1 MFPRR
6 TYTTITLTML
16 LVSGTVWTIIAMLW
30 IHGLSLRY
38 PAPFIGMPGR
48 CCFLEIKIFSDME
61 VALSYKQLSLL
72 AINGLYAYIYRYMV
86 RALAYDRL
94 VEVEERG

>member
-16 LVSGTVWTIIAMLW
+16 LVSGTVWTLIAMLW

-48 CCFLEIKIFSDME
+48 CWFLEIKIFSDME
-61 VALSYKQLSLL
+61 VAPSYKLL
-72 AINGLYAYIYRYMV
+72 TLIAIHGNIQGGFFYCS
-86 RALAYDRL
+86 ALKMTKCQTHWKI
-94 VEVEERG
+94 

>member
-1 MFPRR
+1 MLPRR

-48 CCFLEIKIFSDME
+48 CCFFEIEILSDKE
-61 VALSYKQLSLL
+61 EALF
-72 AINGLYAYIYRYMV
+72 AYINCNSWNIC
-86 RALAYDRL
+86 LPI
-94 VEVEERG
+94 

>member
-48 CCFLEIKIFSDME
+48 CWFLEIKIFSDME
-61 VALSYKQLSLL
+61 VAPSYKQLSLL
-72 AINGLYAYIYRYMV
+72 AIYGMYAYIYRYMV